1 MKTLILPVAG
11 RSSRFAG
18 TRPKWM
24 LTMPDGRLM
33 LEQSIEGLSVN
44 SFDRVIVVALA
55 EHIEKYTSLAR
66 LTELLRKSICDHIE
80 ILVLENATL
89 SQVETIAIALE
100 KGNVKGNFF
109 IKDCDNTFQVDY
121 SGGNKVAV
129 VDLHSVSNVNA
140 ANKSYVQTDPLGLV
154 KNIVEKHVI
163 SNFFCCGGYGFSS
176 VEIFLKHWNLL
187 KSNENLY
194 LSHVIFS
201 MIMEGV
207 EFQTLPAKSY
217 CDWGTLEDFRSYCN
231 QRFVVFCD
239 IDGVLF
245 SNSSKF
251 APDGWSSL
259 PLQKNIEA
267 LKSIQSTG
275 NLYLV
280 ITTSRPEYL
289 KEALQKELIAA
300 GLKVDQ
306 FVMGL
311 PHGSRYLI
319 NDFSS
324 TNPFPSAVAINLERD
339 SLTLDSYLTR
349 QR

>member
-33 LEQSIEGLSVN
+33 IEQSVEGLSLA

-55 EHIEKYTSLAR
+55 EHVEKFTSLER
-66 LTELLRKSICDHIE
+66 MTSLLKQSICAHIE
-80 ILVLENATL
+80 ILLLAEATA
-89 SQVETIAIALE
+89 SQVETIAVALE
-100 KGNVKGNFF
+100 KAQVVGDFF
-109 IKDCDNTFQVDY
+109 VKDCDNTFQVDY
-121 SGGNKVAV
+121 TDGNVVAV
-129 VDLHSVSNVNA
+129 VDLHSVAKVNA

-176 VEIFLKHWNLL
+176 VDSFLVHWNRL
-187 KSNENLY
+187 KTHENLY

-207 EFQTLPAKSY
+207 EFKTLTALAY
-217 CDWGTLEDFRSYCN
+217 CDWGTLDDFRAYCD
-231 QRFVVFCD
+231 QRLVVFCD

-245 SNSSKF
+245 KNSSKF
-251 APDGWSSL
+251 APDGWTYS
-259 PLQKNIEA
+259 PLQKNIDA
-267 LKSIQSTG
+267 LKEIQRQG

-280 ITTSRPEYL
+280 VTTSRPEAL
-289 KEALQKELIAA
+289 KDELHRELTSA
-300 GLKVDQ
+300 GLHVDQ

-319 NDFSS
+319 NDFSA

-339 SLTLDSYLTR
+339 STTLEAYLKR
-349 QR
+349 RH

>member
-1 MKTLILPVAG
+1 MKTLLLPVAG

-33 LEQSIEGLSVN
+33 IEQSVEGLSLA

-55 EHIEKYTSLAR
+55 EHVEKYTSLAR
-66 LTELLRKSICDHIE
+66 LCALLKKSICEHVE
-80 ILVLENATL
+80 ILLLDEATA
-89 SQVETIAIALE
+89 SQVETIAVALE
-100 KGNVKGNFF
+100 KARVVGEFF
-109 IKDCDNTFQVDY
+109 VKDCDNSFEVDY
-121 SGGNKVAV
+121 AGGNVVAV
-129 VDLHSVSNVNA
+129 VDLHSVVKVNA

-163 SNFFCCGGYGFSS
+163 SNFFCCGGYGFAS
-176 VEIFLKHWNLL
+176 VDVFLAHWSRL
-187 KSNENLY
+187 KTHENLY

-207 EFQTLPAKSY
+207 EFQTVTAQAY
-217 CDWGTLEDFRSYCN
+217 CDWGTLDDFRSYCD
-231 QRFVVFCD
+231 QRLVVFCD

-245 SNSSKF
+245 KNSSKF
-251 APDGWSSL
+251 APDGWTYS
-259 PLQKNIEA
+259 PLQRNLDA
-267 LKSIQSTG
+267 LKEIQSAG

-280 ITTSRPEYL
+280 VTTSRPEEL
-289 KEALQKELIAA
+289 KDELDTQLHAA
-300 GLKVDQ
+300 GLRVDQ

-319 NDFSS
+319 NDFST

-339 SLTLDSYLTR
+339 STTLEAYLNR
-349 QR
+349 RI

>member
-33 LEQSIEGLSVN
+33 IEQSVEGLN
-44 SFDRVIVVALA
+44 LHSFDRVIVVALS
-55 EHIEKYTSLAR
+55 EHVEKYTSLSR
-66 LTELLRKSICDHIE
+66 MTMLLKKGICEHIE
-80 ILVLENATL
+80 ILLLDEPTA
-89 SQVETIAIALE
+89 SQVETIAVSLKKAKVE
-100 KGNVKGNFF
+100 GEFF
-109 IKDCDNTFQVDY
+109 VKDCDNTFHVEY
-121 SGGNKVAV
+121 SGGNGVAV
-129 VDLHSVSNVNA
+129 VDLHSVAKVNA

-176 VEIFLKHWNLL
+176 VELFLTHWTRL
-187 KSNENLY
+187 KSHKDLY

-201 MIMEGV
+201 MIMEGI
-207 EFQTLPAKSY
+207 EFQTLNANAY
-217 CDWGTLEDFRSYCN
+217 FDWGTLDDFRDYCD
-231 QRFVVFCD
+231 QRLVVFCD

-245 SNSSKF
+245 KNSSKF
-251 APDGWSSL
+251 APDGWSYS
-259 PLQKNIEA
+259 PLQKNIDS
-267 LKSIQSTG
+267 LKNIQSSG
-275 NLYLV
+275 NLYLIV
-280 ITTSRPEYL
+280 TTSRPQAL
-289 KEALQKELIAA
+289 KDELENQLENA
-300 GLKVDQ
+300 GLHVDQ

-319 NDFSS
+319 NDFSP

-339 SLTLDSYLTR
+339 SNSLDAYLNR
-349 QR
+349 RK

>member
-1 MKTLILPVAG
+1 MKTLLLPVAG

-33 LEQSIEGLSVN
+33 IEQSVEGLSLS

-55 EHIEKYTSLAR
+55 EHVEKYTSLAR
-66 LTELLRKSICDHIE
+66 MTTLLKKSICEHVE
-80 ILVLENATL
+80 ILLLDEATA
-89 SQVETIAIALE
+89 SQVETIAVAL
-100 KGNVKGNFF
+100 KKAAVVGDFF
-109 IKDCDNTFQVDY
+109 VKDCDNTFQVVY
-121 SGGNKVAV
+121 AGGNVVAV
-129 VDLHSVSNVNA
+129 VDLHSVAKVNA

-163 SNFFCCGGYGFSS
+163 SNFFCCGGYGFAS
-176 VEIFLKHWNLL
+176 VETFLAHWHRL
-187 KSNENLY
+187 KNHENLY

-207 EFQTLPAKSY
+207 EFQTLNAGAY
-217 CDWGTLEDFRSYCN
+217 CDWGTLDDFRAYCD
-231 QRFVVFCD
+231 QRLVVFCD

-245 SNSSKF
+245 KNSSKF
-251 APDGWSSL
+251 APDGWTYS
-259 PLQKNIEA
+259 PLQKNIDA
-267 LKSIQSTG
+267 LKEIQSAG
-275 NLYLV
+275 NLCLIV
-280 ITTSRPEYL
+280 TTSRPESL
-289 KEALQKELIAA
+289 KEELNGQLQVA
-300 GLKVDQ
+300 GLHVDQ

-319 NDFSS
+319 NDFSV

-339 SLTLDSYLTR
+339 STTLEAYLKR
-349 QR
+349 RN